1 MNILIIQ
8 GGSNHDLPSGEDTVI
23 LSDWENLTKEHNV
36 NIEYIENPKGALKK
50 IFGLVWSFDNY
61 ARLNFFLD
69 KYSPDVV
76 HFHTVTPYLSLS
88 VLYAAKKFNEAET
101 LFPQSEWAPK
111 SALMAAYAYYTQDYY
126 SDTIAELERFIRVY
140 PLSKNLDYVYYLLG
154 ISYYEQIVDEKKD
167 LQSIIKAKE
176 YFKIVSKNYPNT
188 NYSLDAEYKIDLV
201 NDTLASK
208 EMYIGRYYFDKK
220 KWIPA
225 INRFRT
231 VIDDYETTI
240 YAQEALHRLVEV
252 HYILGLKDEA
262 KKYFIFTIA
271 EYRKCYY
278 IPPTIY
284 ARTDEDGLFIIT
296 HG

>member
-1 MNILIIQ
+1 MNKFFLFIAFFAILISCSKEEIKE
-8 GGSNHDLPSGEDTVI
+8 SIIKEKSLDLQVLEAYQEGVE
-23 LSDWENLTKEHNV
+23 
-36 NIEYIENPKGALKK
+36 
-50 IFGLVWSFDNY
+50 
-61 ARLNFFLD
+61 
-69 KYSPDVV
+69 
-76 HFHTVTPYLSLS
+76 SLETGD

-176 YFKIVSKNYPNT
+176 YFKIVSKNYQNT

-201 NDTLASK
+201 NDILASK

-262 KKYFIFTIA
+262 KKYAKLLGYNYQSSKWYEKSYSVFDK
-271 EYRKCYY
+271 EYKENVKKRDKKRSKKNKTLKK
-278 IPPTIY
+278 IKSLFSL
-284 ARTDEDGLFIIT
+284 DG
-296 HG
+296 